1 MYLVYASLNPNFLL
15 RDFMTVQI
23 KVFSVLKGSLD
34 RTFLLFQF
42 KYHVDNRDIRMYY
55 LHRCSVFA

>member
-1 MYLVYASLNPNFLL
+1 
-15 RDFMTVQI
+15 MTVQI

-34 RTFLLFQF
+34 RTFLSF
-42 KYHVDNRDIRMYY
+42 KFKSHVDNRDIRMYY

>member
-1 MYLVYASLNPNFLL
+1 MLVSIPIFFL

-34 RTFLLFQF
+34 RTFLFQF
-42 KYHVDNRDIRMYY
+42 KSHVDDHDIRMYY